1 MKKNCVFVFTVLVF
15 FLILTSGSVLS
26 QDNYRQGN
34 DKIIA
39 EIGDTKI
46 MLSEFNEIMKRVPS
60 QFKSRLSTFEGKKEL
75 LSQLIEIKLF
85 AKQAR
90 DIKIDKNPEVK
101 IKLKESKDQILAME
115 YIEHLKNEIKLKDEE
130 LKNYYEKNK
139 NRYYQQEEINVSH
152 ILVKT
157 KKEANEIQKELK
169 QGRDFAQLAR
179 EHSTCPSKNN
189 GGNLGWFGHG
199 KMVPEFDKAAFDL
212 KKGEISDSVKTNF
225 GYHIIRVEGIKNAG
239 QMSFADVKEKLIKQ
253 LTEEKAEVM
262 IADSKAELNK
272 KFNVKIFED
281 VLK

>member
-26 QDNYRQGN
+26 QDNHRQGN

-115 YIEHLKNEIKLKDEE
+115 YIEHLKKEIKLKDEE

-253 LTEEKAEVM
+253 LTEEKAEVV

>member
-1 MKKNCVFVFTVLVF
+1 LKKNCVFVFTVLVF

-253 LTEEKAEVM
+253 LTEEKAEVV